1 MARRMAEEELPA
13 MEAKPEER
21 APAVERAP
29 RRPART
35 AKKEDASPK
44 RPRLV
49 QVLYWTIPIFALAA
63 AFLAVA
69 AFHRVESFLIN
80 DQRFHL
86 EGSAE
91 YGRTPEHLN
100 IAGLKRASESE
111 ILRVFESDFGR
122 SLYLLSVNERRQ
134 AILAVDWVKDATVS
148 RRWPNQLYVRIVER
162 EPVAVAQVN
171 VRNAAP
177 AFQMID
183 IDGVLLPIPRG
194 EKVDKYPVL
203 TGFGTNEAKATRK
216 MRVEHAAAMLQEL
229 GSMRSM
235 LAEIDVR
242 DPGNLQATLQ
252 VEANAVTLRMGNR
265 NYRKR
270 LQNFLKHQERI
281 RLERPE
287 ARTFD
292 LRIDGRITAV
302 EGETHGD

>member
-1 MARRMAEEELPA
+1 MARRIAEEELPLV
-13 MEAKPEER
+13 EANQEER
-21 APAVERAP
+21 APVAERTP
-29 RRPART
+29 RRTART
-35 AKKEDASPK
+35 AKKEEAVPK
-44 RPRLV
+44 RRRLV
-49 QVLYWTIPIFALAA
+49 QLLYWTIPVFALAG
-63 AFLAVA
+63 AFLVVA

-86 EGSAE
+86 QGSAD
-91 YGRTPEHLN
+91 YGRAPENLN
-100 IAGLKRASESE
+100 LAGLKRASQSE

-122 SLYLLSVNERRQ
+122 SLYLLSVNERRE
-134 AILAVDWVKDATVS
+134 ALLKVDWVKDVTVS
-148 RRWPNQLYVRIVER
+148 RRWPNQLHVRIVER

-183 IDGVLLPIPRG
+183 MDGVLLPIPRG

-216 MRVEHAAAMLQEL
+216 MRVEHAASMMQEL
-229 GSMRSM
+229 GPLRSM

-242 DPGNLQATLQ
+242 DPGNLQATLA
-252 VEANAVTLRMGNR
+252 VNANAVTLRMGNR

-270 LQNFLKHQERI
+270 LQNFLNHHERI
-281 RLERPE
+281 RQERPE